1 MTRRRA
7 SSTRSK
13 KRNTYASK
21 RNASPSPR
29 VSHLPREAARAGD
42 KRARGML
49 ARAETIRAVAGVAI
63 DAQECEPLRDASG
76 LSSEA
81 ISHRLHSRRNLI
93 HSRRSMRHRACRD
106 LLIVATRVISI
117 QMKNFL

>member
-21 RNASPSPR
+21 RNASPSPL
-29 VSHLPREAARAGD
+29 VSHLSREAARAGD

-49 ARAETIRAVAGVAI
+49 ARAGTIRAVAGVAI

-81 ISHRLHSRRNLI
+81 ISHRLHPRRNLI
-93 HSRRSMRHRACRD
+93 GACGIEPADTFSLSPRGSFRSR
-106 LLIVATRVISI
+106 
-117 QMKNFL
+117 